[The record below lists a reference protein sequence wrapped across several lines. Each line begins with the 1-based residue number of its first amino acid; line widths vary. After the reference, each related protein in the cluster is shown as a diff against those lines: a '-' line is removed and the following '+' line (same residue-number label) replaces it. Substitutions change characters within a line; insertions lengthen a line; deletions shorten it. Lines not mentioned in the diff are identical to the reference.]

1 MRFVE
6 LKPANPETGICD
18 KHGEFEFRYQKL
30 GERYLVNDQCGR
42 CAAEMN
48 AAQDAADQQR
58 RAAEEKTR
66 LERKRCDAGVALRY
80 VQSSFRDFRCE
91 TPEQASALADVQTYF
106 KDIGNGGNGN
116 LIMSGNVGTGKTML
130 ASAGINQLLTQGRRC
145 KIAKL
150 GDIVRQ
156 VKDSWQR
163 QGGKTETDI
172 IREYVGLDFLV
183 IDEVGQQRGTET
195 ETLLV
200 FEIIDGRYQAMLP
213 TMLISNLDR
222 RGITDA
228 IGERAFDRLRQDGG
242 KLVAFNWSSMRKAG

>member
-1 MRFVE
+1 MKFVNF
-6 LKPANPETGICD
+6 KPVPAETAFCE
-18 KHGEFEFRYQKL
+18 KHGEFEFRYQQM
-30 GERYLVNDQCGR
+30 GDRHLVHDQCSK
-42 CAAEMN
+42 CAAELK
-48 AAQDAADQQR
+48 AEQEAADKQR
-58 RAAEEKTR
+58 RDIEEKTR

-80 VQSSFRDFRCE
+80 VQATFQDFRCDS
-91 TPEQASALADVQTYF
+91 PEQASALSDVHEYF
-106 KDIGNGGNGN
+106 KDVSTGGNGN

-130 ASAGINQLLTQGRRC
+130 ASAGINHLLTRGRRC

-195 ETLLV
+195 ETLLI
-200 FEIIDGRYQAMLP
+200 FEIIDGRYQSMLP